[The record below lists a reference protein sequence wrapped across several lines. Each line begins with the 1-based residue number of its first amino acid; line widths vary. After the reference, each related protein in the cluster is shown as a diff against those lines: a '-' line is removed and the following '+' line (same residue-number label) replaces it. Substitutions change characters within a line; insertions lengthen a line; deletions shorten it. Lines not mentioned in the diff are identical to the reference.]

1 MDATYDGD
9 LVRAGRQAREQFYD
23 ARGYGRPDDGG
34 VVLDPVEA
42 AHLLFRG
49 DLDAVVDGRSGDQ
62 DRLDFRAF
70 LASTAVSEV
79 AFFVYKDLR
88 DRGFYL
94 SPTREEWVEETTGDF
109 VVYPRGEGPWD
120 DAVAY
125 RIRAVSERADVSAE
139 TLRTLAT
146 ANGETAG
153 DNTGTGVLAVVD
165 EESELT
171 YLEAGSPTMTGSTN
185 HDISAVSGD
194 LLSDRVLVWDP
205 PTALHDRAFYGQ
217 RLDDNGGA
225 VQLSLVEG
233 AYLASQGTLSLA
245 GGGEDAGSE
254 DAGSEATESSEIAS
268 GETASSDAT
277 ESSEITSGGTASSDD
292 EQAVADRGR
301 AVEGERFD
309 RRMHVYTALRNAGV
323 VPKTGFKFGADFR
336 TYANVESVDNLGH
349 SELLVRVLSP
359 AHAFAPRD
367 LALDVRLAHGVRKR
381 MVFAL
386 TDGNEGI
393 DWLSVSRL
401 TP

>member
-1 MDATYDGD
+1 MDATYDGT

-42 AHLLFRG
+42 AHLLYRG
-49 DLDAVVDGRSGDQ
+49 DLDAVVDGRSDAA
-62 DRLDFRAF
+62 DRLDFRSF

-79 AFFVYKDLR
+79 DFFVYKDLR

-94 SPTREEWVEETTGDF
+94 SPTREGWVAETTGDF
-109 VVYPRGEGPWD
+109 VVYPRGKGPWD

-125 RIRAVSERADVSAE
+125 RVRAVSERADVTAE
-139 TLRTLAT
+139 TLRTFTAT
-146 ANGETAG
+146 ESSEES
-153 DNTGTGVLAVVD
+153 GVLAVVD

-171 YLEAGSPTMTGSTN
+171 YLEVTAPTITGSTH
-185 HDISAVSGD
+185 HDISPVSGD
-194 LLSDRVLVWDP
+194 LLADRVLVWEP
-205 PTALHDRAFYGQ
+205 PTGLHDRAFYGQ

-225 VQLSLVEG
+225 VQLSLVEA
-233 AYLASQGTLSLA
+233 AYLARQGTLSLTD
-245 GGGEDAGSE
+245 GEDDTG
-254 DAGSEATESSEIAS
+254 DAAHG
-268 GETASSDAT
+268 
-277 ESSEITSGGTASSDD
+277 
-292 EQAVADRGR
+292 EQAVVERGR
-301 AVEGERFD
+301 DVEGERFD
-309 RRMHVYTALRNAGV
+309 RRLRVYSALRTAGV

-336 TYANVESVDNLGH
+336 TYADVESVDNLGH
-349 SELLVRVLSP
+349 SELLVRVLP
-359 AHAFAPRD
+359 PTHAFAPRD

-386 TDGNEGI
+386 TGANEGI

>member
-49 DLDAVVDGRSGDQ
+49 DLDAVVDGRSEDQ

-94 SPTREEWVEETTGDF
+94 SPTREDWVDETTGDF

-125 RIRAVSERADVSAE
+125 RVRAVSERADVTAE
-139 TLRTLAT
+139 TLQTLAT
-146 ANGETAG
+146 AGDSESSGTASGEAAS
-153 DNTGTGVLAVVD
+153 DNKGTGVLAVVD

-171 YLEAGSPTMTGSTN
+171 YLEVTEPAITGSTH

-194 LLSDRVLVWDP
+194 LLADRVLVWEP
-205 PTALHDRAFYGQ
+205 PSDLHDRAFYGQ

-233 AYLASQGTLSLA
+233 AYLARQGTLSLA
-245 GGGEDAGSE
+245 GDGE
-254 DAGSEATESSEIAS
+254 DAGSEATESSEP
-268 GETASSDAT
+268 
-277 ESSEITSGGTASSDD
+277 TSGGTASTDD
-292 EQAVADRGR
+292 EQAVVDRGR

-309 RRMHVYTALRNAGV
+309 RRLHVYSALRTAGV

-336 TYANVESVDNLGH
+336 TYADVESVDNLGH

-359 AHAFAPRD
+359 THAFAPRD

-386 TDGNEGI
+386 TDANEGI